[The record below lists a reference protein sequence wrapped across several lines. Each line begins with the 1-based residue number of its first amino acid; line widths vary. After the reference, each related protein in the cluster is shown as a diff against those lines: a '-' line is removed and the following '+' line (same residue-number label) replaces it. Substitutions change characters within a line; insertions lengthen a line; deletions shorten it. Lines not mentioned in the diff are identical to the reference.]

1 MYFSFERAIA
11 NLNPKKTKTD
21 PTTNFWTV
29 YKEVAD
35 EYDNDMTSKCVQDLD
50 ASLLFVSTWT
60 SLLLSTLLNHVL
72 PLR

>member
-1 MYFSFERAIA
+1 M
-11 NLNPKKTKTD
+11 NPKKTKTD

-50 ASLLFVSTWT
+50 ASLLFVSTRT
-60 SLLLSTLLNHVL
+60 SLLLSTLLNYVI